1 MSSIV
6 ATEYRMTTFAKPA
19 IIDRQEPI
27 FGVCE
32 ALGDDFGVNPN
43 WFRAALAPLIF
54 WNPIAT
60 LVGYFAVGLVVL
72 AVRLL
77 VPDVTAPVLAVPAVR
92 AEPEESTEPDE
103 LRLAA

>member
-1 MSSIV
+1 
-6 ATEYRMTTFAKPA
+6 MTTLAKPA

-32 ALGDDFGVNPN
+32 ALGDDFGINPN

-54 WNPIAT
+54 WNPIVTVA
-60 LVGYFAVGLVVL
+60 GYFAVGLVVL

-77 VPDVTAPVLAVPAVR
+77 MPDGTAPVTALPTAR
-92 AEPEESTEPDE
+92 AEPAEPAASDD